1 MRTVIG
7 IKRMGEL
14 DEKPFKAACAERF
27 SDDEAEIKGS
37 ELCSLWEDYIK
48 NPEWHPYKIITW
60 GDKAEVCIH
69 VSGTVFT
76 CSHNHWKQRNC
87 ACIKDKLLGLNA
99 S

>member
-1 MRTVIG
+1 
-7 IKRMGEL
+7 MGEL

-60 GDKAEVCIH
+60 GDKAEVRIL
-69 VSGTVFT
+69 VSGKVFT
-76 CSHNHWKQRNC
+76 C
-87 ACIKDKLLGLNA
+87 
-99 S
+99 